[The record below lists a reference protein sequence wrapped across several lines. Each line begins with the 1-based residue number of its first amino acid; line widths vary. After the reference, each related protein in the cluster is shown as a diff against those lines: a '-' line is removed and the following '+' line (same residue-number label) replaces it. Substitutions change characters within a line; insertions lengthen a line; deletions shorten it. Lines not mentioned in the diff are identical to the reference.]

1 MRPSVSFDRF
11 AIHFVEFPFSD
22 KPLQKGRPALVLS
35 DAAFSQ
41 ATGNVIVAMIT
52 SARHSDWP
60 GDCSIDDLGAA
71 GLIHQS
77 IVRLRFA
84 TIANPRL
91 GRLQGHLA
99 RDDRARVADAM
110 RAALAL

>member
-1 MRPSVSFDRF
+1 MSFERF

-22 KPLQKGRPALVLS
+22 KPLQKGRPALVIS
-35 DAAFSQ
+35 DHAFSH

-60 GDCSIDDLGAA
+60 GDCVIDDLGAA
-71 GLIHQS
+71 GLTHSS

-84 TIANPRL
+84 TIASPRL

-99 RDDRARVADAM
+99 RGDRARVTDAL
-110 RAALAL
+110 RAVFAL